1 MRRTEGEGKK
11 ARGPDFAIAGQQA
24 QPFGG
29 GTSIGA
35 SVVDG
40 NIFNSKGVYVGVVRG
55 AAVFG
60 LRGQKLY
67 DLKGSN
73 IYKLNGDLV
82 PGILAQ

>member
-1 MRRTEGEGKK
+1 
-11 ARGPDFAIAGQQA
+11 
-24 QPFGG
+24 
-29 GTSIGA
+29 
-35 SVVDG
+35 VDG

-73 IYKLNGDLV
+73 IYRLNGDLIGHL
-82 PGILAQ
+82 PDARSKEKRLDKTTDKLFPST